1 MKFGANSFI
10 WVSPLTTQSLDLLDK
25 VHVMGFDI
33 FELAIEDQRLIDL
46 PTVRDRLK
54 RLGLGCS
61 VCGAF
66 GSQRDLSHE
75 SSLVRANALK
85 YINGLVDVARILG
98 APVVAGP
105 MYSATGKAR
114 LLPPEERR
122 AERRRAAA
130 GLRQAASYANERSV
144 KLAIE
149 PLNRFETDMI
159 NTTAQGLELIEEVG
173 APNLGLHLDTFHM
186 HLEEKDSAAAI
197 RLAGPRLFH
206 FHASENDRGV
216 PGSGQVHWPEV
227 AAALKAIDYQGA
239 VVIESFTPQL
249 EEIARAVCLWRPV
262 APDQDT
268 IAREGLAFLQGLF
281 A

>member
-25 VHVMGFDI
+25 VHRMGFDI

-46 PTVRDRLK
+46 PSMRDRLK

-66 GSQRDLSHE
+66 GPQRDLSHQ
-75 SSLVRANALK
+75 SPLVRANALK
-85 YINGLVDVARILG
+85 YICGLVDAAQILG

-114 LLPPEERR
+114 LLPPAERR
-122 AERRRAAA
+122 AERQRAAA
-130 GLRQAASYANERSV
+130 GLRQAASYANERGV

-159 NTTAQGLELIEEVG
+159 NTAAQGLELIEEVG

-206 FHASENDRGV
+206 FHACENDRGV

-249 EEIARAVCLWRPV
+249 EEIARAVCLWRPL

-268 IAREGLAFLQGLF
+268 LAREGLYFLQGLF
-281 A
+281 I

>member
-10 WVSPLTTQSLDLLDK
+10 WVSPLTTKSLDLLDK

-46 PTVRDRLK
+46 PTVRDWLK

-61 VCGAF
+61 VCGVF

-75 SSLVRANALK
+75 SPLVRANALK
-85 YINGLVDVARILG
+85 YINGQADAAQILG
-98 APVVAGP
+98 AAVVAGP

-114 LLPPEERR
+114 LLPPAERR
-122 AERRRAAA
+122 AERQRAAA
-130 GLRQAASYANERSV
+130 GLRQAASYARDCGV

-173 APNLGLHLDTFHM
+173 APNLGLLLDTFHM

-216 PGSGQVHWPEV
+216 PGSGQVHWPKV

-268 IAREGLAFLQGLF
+268 IARDGLAFLQGLF

>member
-10 WVSPLTTQSLDLLDK
+10 WVSPLTTQALDLLDK
-25 VHVMGFDI
+25 VKAMGFDL
-33 FELAIEDQRLIDL
+33 FELAIEDPRLVDL
-46 PTVRDRLK
+46 PAFRGRLEQ
-54 RLGLGCS
+54 LGLGCS

-66 GSQRDLSHE
+66 GPQRDLSHE
-75 SSLVRANALK
+75 DPQVRANAQE
-85 YINGLVDVARILG
+85 YIHRLVDAAQALG
-98 APVVAGP
+98 AAVVAGP
-105 MYSATGKAR
+105 MYSAVGKAR
-114 LLPPEERR
+114 LLPPDERQ
-122 AERRRAAA
+122 AERRRAAD
-130 GLRQAASYANERSV
+130 GLRQAASYAGGCGV
-144 KLAIE
+144 KLALE

-159 NTTAQGLELIEEVG
+159 NTTAQGLDLIEEVG

-206 FHASENDRGV
+206 FHACENDRGV

-249 EEIARAVCLWRPV
+249 EEIARAVCLWRPL

-268 IAREGLAFLQGLF
+268 IARDGLHFLRGWVV
-281 A
+281 